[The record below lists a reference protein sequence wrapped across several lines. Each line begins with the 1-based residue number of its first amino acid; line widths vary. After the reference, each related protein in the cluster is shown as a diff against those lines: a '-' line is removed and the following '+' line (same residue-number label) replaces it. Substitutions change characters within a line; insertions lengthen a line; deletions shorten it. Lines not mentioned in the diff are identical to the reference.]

1 MVQHKCANMLVESVD
16 LIHASLDVND
26 VFDED
31 AMYIGGALFA
41 LA

>member
-1 MVQHKCANMLVESVD
+1 MVQHKGADVLVESLD

-31 AMYIGGALFA
+31 AMDIGGALFA